1 MAASRSSCRPSTS
14 ERSPTLAQAA
24 ETLEE
29 VHLASE
35 AADAATVRARG
46 RVYLQETGPLVD

>member
-1 MAASRSSCRPSTS
+1 MATSNCQSPS
-14 ERSPTLAQAA
+14 

-35 AADAATVRARG
+35 AADAATVRACG
-46 RVYLQETGPLVD
+46 RVYLQETGPVVD